1 MWGEVTFSVGEG
13 WEGRYPSC
21 WLGIC
26 QSLKTPPQWNMELCW
41 CSKRKQWKGILDAWR
56 ENIGSIR
63 NWTLLQNYF
72 HAFWLLSTLHPNC
85 CFHPSNI
92 RILNLQNISSLNC
105 FFNIFSWF
113 SVQSW
118 RKNELQ
124 PAWVIFQEMF
134 NVIKLLS
141 VGIFSFWDEKITFCT
156 LEQ

>member
-26 QSLKTPPQWNMELCW
+26 QSLKTPLQWNMELCW
-41 CSKRKQWKGILDAWR
+41 CSKRKQWKGILGARR

-92 RILNLQNISSLNC
+92 RILNFQNIGSLNYKERDKWCFFFNISS
-105 FFNIFSWF
+105 WF
-113 SVQSW
+113 LVQSW
-118 RKNELQ
+118 RKKNCSQPELL
-124 PAWVIFQEMF
+124 FKKCSM
-134 NVIKLLS
+134 
-141 VGIFSFWDEKITFCT
+141 
-156 LEQ
+156 

>member
-26 QSLKTPPQWNMELCW
+26 QSLKTPLQWNMELCW
-41 CSKRKQWKGILDAWR
+41 CSKRKQWKGILGARR

-92 RILNLQNISSLNC
+92 RILNFQNISSLNY
-105 FFNIFSWF
+105 IL
-113 SVQSW
+113 VLKME
-118 RKNELQ
+118 RKNHFLYIG
-124 PAWVIFQEMF
+124 AAAT
-134 NVIKLLS
+134 K
-141 VGIFSFWDEKITFCT
+141 GILFLGSASYSD
-156 LEQ
+156 QA

>member
-1 MWGEVTFSVGEG
+1 MTYFPGTSNWLVYQIKYVWGEVTFSVGEG

-26 QSLKTPPQWNMELCW
+26 QSLKTPLQWNMELWW
-41 CSKRKQWKGILDAWR
+41 CSKRKQWKGILGARR

-92 RILNLQNISSLNC
+92 RILNFQNISSLNYKERVL
-105 FFNIFSWF
+105 FLTFPPDFQYK
-113 SVQSW
+113 VEEK
-118 RKNELQ
+118 KNCSQ
-124 PAWVIFQEMF
+124 P
-134 NVIKLLS
+134 KLLFKKCS
-141 VGIFSFWDEKITFCT
+141 M
-156 LEQ
+156 